1 MHLQSIFSESI
12 LRALIDLVLPEL
24 NDLILALQVPL
35 DLVDADVLSDVQHD
49 EFIWDY
55 VHLLQGDCLETSA
68 REALN
73 DPASTWLLFFHLV
86 KVVLEEINNDLIFHI
101 RVHLAAGNPL
111 ELLNGCRSELAE
123 LTCYGFFDA

>member
-24 NDLILALQVPL
+24 NDLILALQVPF
-35 DLVDADVLSDVQHD
+35 DLVHADVLSDVQHD

-55 VHLLQGDCLETSA
+55 VHLLQGDGLKASA
-68 REALN
+68 RETLN
-73 DPASTWLLFFHLV
+73 DPACTWLLFFHLV

-101 RVHLAAGNPL
+101 RVGLP
-111 ELLNGCRSELAE
+111 
-123 LTCYGFFDA
+123 

>member
-24 NDLILALQVPL
+24 NDLILALEVPL

-55 VHLLQGDCLETSA
+55 VHLLQGDSLETSA

-86 KVVLEEINNDLIFHI
+86 KVVLEEINNDLILHI
-101 RVHLAAGNPL
+101 RVSLP
-111 ELLNGCRSELAE
+111 
-123 LTCYGFFDA
+123 